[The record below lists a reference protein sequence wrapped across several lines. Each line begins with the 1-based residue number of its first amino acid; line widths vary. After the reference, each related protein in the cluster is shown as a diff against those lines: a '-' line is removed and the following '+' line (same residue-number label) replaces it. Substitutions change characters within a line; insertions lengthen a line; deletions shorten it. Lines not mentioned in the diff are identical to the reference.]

1 MITLKISNG
10 TLCKVTFSEFCEPET
25 LIIPETVHT
34 IGGEFVFWSHANDK
48 ISSVVLQDSVI
59 TIEEGAFY
67 ECKSLKSI
75 VLSPHLK
82 QMRTYKKLYATN
94 YDFISNRPIGF
105 YDPNEG
111 YDWEWDVK
119 GAFGKCSSLE
129 NVIIPGSVEVIDV
142 CCFANCEMLE
152 QVEIQEGTKIIRDYA
167 FAECTKLREVFF
179 PNSLEVIEQ
188 GAFKDCCSLE
198 TIYLSPSI
206 RLIEGGVF
214 QNCSNLIISCIR
226 NSYAE
231 QYAKKNG
238 LKFRRVLNEQYKI

>member
-10 TLCKVTFSEFCEPET
+10 ELHEVAFSEFSKPET
-25 LIIPETVHT
+25 LVIPETVHT
-34 IGGEFVFWSHANDK
+34 IGSDFVFWSHANDK
-48 ISSVVLQDSVI
+48 ISSVVMQDSVI
-59 TIEEGAFY
+59 TIDEAAFY

-75 VLSPHLK
+75 ALSPNLK
-82 QMRTYKKLYATN
+82 QMHTYKNLYATN

-105 YDPNEG
+105 YDPNHG

-129 NVIIPGSVEVIDV
+129 SVIIPGSVEVIDV
-142 CCFANCEMLE
+142 CCFANCERLE
-152 QVEIQEGTKIIRDYA
+152 QVEIQEGAKILRDYA
-167 FAECTKLREVFF
+167 FAECPNLREVFL

-188 GAFKDCCSLE
+188 GAFKDCCSLG
-198 TIYLSPSI
+198 TLYLSPSI
-206 RLIEGGVF
+206 RLIEDGAF
-214 QNCSNLIISCIR
+214 QNCRNLIISCTQ

-238 LKFRRVLNEQYKI
+238 LKTKESFL